1 MVVSRLM
8 KLAMVPIRE
17 KMGEFERTTDEL
29 RHDRQELEIGNKL
42 STSCRQPC
50 CPSKK
55 LVPHSHLVTPP
66 SHQTQHATV
75 PIISLRLAFGRHQ
88 KLHYNGRLYMVV
100 ISHPV

>member
-1 MVVSRLM
+1 
-8 KLAMVPIRE
+8 MVPIRE

-42 STSCRQPC
+42 
-50 CPSKK
+50 
-55 LVPHSHLVTPP
+55 VPHSHLFTPP

-88 KLHYNGRLYMVV
+88 KLHYDGTAYGRD
-100 ISHPV
+100 